1 MSQKNVTEEINS
13 DFWKNNKNIQ
23 PSNHSHVMNV
33 SYVESDY
40 EIEERLGHIFKQLDR
55 NGNGRIDIQ
64 ELTTAL
70 KDSGMSHQY
79 AEVNLNV
86 TINQRKETKFCISIC
101 SNSFSW
107 FLVCFLEIS
116 QGIR

>member
-13 DFWKNNKNIQ
+13 DFWKNNNKNDIQ
-23 PSNHSHVMNV
+23 SSNNSHVMNV

-40 EIEERLGHIFKQLDR
+40 EIEERLGQIFKQLDR

-70 KDSGMSHQY
+70 KDSGVSHQY
-79 AEVNLNV
+79 AEVNLNGSMS
-86 TINQRKETKFCISIC
+86 RKKTKLGISIC
-101 SNSFSW
+101 FNSFS
-107 FLVCFLEIS
+107 
-116 QGIR
+116 